1 MLLKASLQ
9 DLTMNKTP
17 CFFWLPVNMWHPII
31 LPVKELQKP
40 GVLYEADSDGLK
52 PYSRH
57 TSNSSTYFF
66 LLNSWLIYGSRL
78 LATVIAM
85 LLSESPPC
93 HSGKLVSKPGGK
105 STTETHP
112 KSLAAYGPCWQGTG
126 GGLKWCKPDSE
137 SKFTFKP
144 GTPIFTVTYSHQMWK
159 QVSIDR

>member
-66 LLNSWLIYGSRL
+66 LLNSWLIYWSRL
-78 LATVIAM
+78 LATIIAE
-85 LLSESPPC
+85 LLLESPLA
-93 HSGKLVSKPGGK
+93 SSKLVSKPGGK
-105 STTETHP
+105 STTKTRF
-112 KSLAAYGPCWQGTG
+112 KSLAAYGPCRQGTWE
-126 GGLKWCKPDSE
+126 GLKWCKPDSE
-137 SKFTFKP
+137 SKFKFKP
-144 GTPIFTVTYSHQMWK
+144 STPTFTVTYSRQMWK